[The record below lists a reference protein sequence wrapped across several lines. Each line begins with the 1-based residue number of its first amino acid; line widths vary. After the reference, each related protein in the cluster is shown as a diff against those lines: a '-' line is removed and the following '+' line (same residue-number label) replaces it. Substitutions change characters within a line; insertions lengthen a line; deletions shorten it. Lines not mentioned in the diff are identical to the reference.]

1 MTFPM
6 AQTELGVRT
15 SAVTRLACGLE
26 KLMDEFQQDLR
37 NPLGAEPTVPA
48 SPSTLTEASDAHTPD
63 AFKRD
68 ALGAVKLLERAQ
80 VQVEAAMHLA
90 AGVALSVEAE
100 EQERL
105 LDLPLDEKIGRGKG
119 GHGGKRGNGSGRGK
133 HQDAFTV
140 TPPTNVNA
148 NAATGPSTSNPTGT
162 DSTGTDSTGTA
173 TSSTGADSSSAA
185 ADPASSA
192 GTGFPRGSAFIPGFD
207 SRDVEDSEVVFPR
220 VWCGVSVTA
229 MDEALWGLGSELA
242 LLWGRSEFVTTG
254 MLIDTATL
262 SRLPNLEARFITGL
276 LNSRLVKTVVKHC
289 VGLTDEQAAAYDER
303 VHEFIFPAKYD
314 VTGQYPVRSANDVA
328 KFAEVT
334 RNRLHAEP
342 LAVRERREMKHR
354 YVAISNESNGMCTIS
369 GLLPAT
375 AAHRF
380 MNTLT
385 DFAITAKTENDTR
398 TLKQLI
404 ADVFTDLIAHN
415 YNHSYPNTPP
425 NPAGSSSAGP
435 DASQSTSGAEGTS
448 APTSGTAEPDVAEAD
463 GTSAPETGSG
473 PTAGT
478 DSRLPGDQE
487 PAADTGPGRSA
498 PTEKLSYD
506 SIHDLF
512 DHTATPRTGF
522 QGTTTPAPGGE
533 GTTAPTST
541 DTDGFTVDADGVIH
555 GHTEENE
562 PTDPVVDTDSDA
574 PATSGPISDTD
585 SRHSTD
591 TAPTPGQDRES
602 EPVSADAGS
611 GSGLG
616 LRSGLRGEA
625 KIFVTIPATSL
636 AGVDEQ
642 DGFLSGYGPI
652 PADAIREL
660 AGTAHTL
667 YRILTD
673 PNTGR
678 PLALGRSSYRV
689 DTQLREFLQLR
700 SDTCQFPGCG
710 VNARRT
716 DADHITEWDT
726 GGETNPENLQL
737 LCRKHHN
744 LKTHHGWQAKVLD
757 PETNTIQWT
766 SPLGNTYIAEPVGT
780 GSGSGTGTSTGTS
793 TGVGTGEGSRSGDS
807 PDGDYRSGM
816 RRDSRSDAGS
826 SADQAS
832 GYGNS
837 VRGSRDPWGMTPEEH
852 ATTVFTDAP
861 F

>member
-1 MTFPM
+1 M

-15 SAVTRLACGLE
+15 SAVTRLASGME
-26 KLMDEFQQDLR
+26 KLMDEFQQELR

-48 SPSTLTEASDAHTPD
+48 SPSASAAASDAHTPD
-63 AFKRD
+63 AFKRE
-68 ALGAVKLLERAQ
+68 ALGAAKLLERAQ

-105 LDLPLDEKIGRGKG
+105 LDLPLDEKIGRNKG
-119 GHGGKRGNGSGRGK
+119 RRGSGRGK

-140 TPPTNVNA
+140 TPPTNANINA
-148 NAATGPSTSNPTGT
+148 GTGPLAAANPTGT
-162 DSTGTDSTGTA
+162 DSSSTA
-173 TSSTGADSSSAA
+173 NSSTGADSSSTSAG
-185 ADPASSA
+185 PASGTA
-192 GTGFPRGSAFIPGFD
+192 TGFPRGSAFIPGF
-207 SRDVEDSEVVFPR
+207 SSHDVADSEVEFPK
-220 VWCGVSVTA
+220 VWCGVSVKA

-254 MLIDTATL
+254 MLLDTATL
-262 SRLPNLEARFITGL
+262 SRLPKLEARFITGM
-276 LNSRLVKTVVKHC
+276 LNSRLVKTAVKHC
-289 VGLTDEQAAAYDER
+289 VGLTDEQAASYDAR
-303 VHEFIFPAKYD
+303 LHEFIFPVKYD

-342 LAVRERREMKHR
+342 LAVRARREMKHR
-354 YVAISNESNGMCTIS
+354 YVAISNESNGMCSIS

-385 DFAITAKTENDTR
+385 DFAITAKTQHDTR

-404 ADVFTDLIAHN
+404 ADVFTDLITHN
-415 YNHSYPNTPP
+415 YNQSYPNTPP
-425 NPAGSSSAGP
+425 NPTGTSGAGP
-435 DASQSTSGAEGTS
+435 DASPSTGSTGGTERTSG
-448 APTSGTAEPDVAEAD
+448 P
-463 GTSAPETGSG
+463 
-473 PTAGT
+473 GT
-478 DSRLPGDQE
+478 DSGSASGTDSGPAAGTGSWQPRDQE
-487 PAADTGPGRSA
+487 PADAGPGGSA
-498 PTEKLSYD
+498 PTERLSYD

-512 DHTATPRTGF
+512 NHTTTPETGF
-522 QGTTTPAPGGE
+522 QGTSAPDSGNGS
-533 GTTAPTST
+533 APSN
-541 DTDGFTVDADGVIH
+541 DWVREDCYSVDPDGVIH
-555 GHTEENE
+555 ERGDETESTVPVMDTEIG
-562 PTDPVVDTDSDA
+562 TDGTV
-574 PATSGPISDTD
+574 
-585 SRHSTD
+585 
-591 TAPTPGQDRES
+591 
-602 EPVSADAGS
+602 
-611 GSGLG
+611 G

-636 AGVDEQ
+636 AGLDEQ
-642 DGFLSGYGPI
+642 DGMLSGYGPI
-652 PADAIREL
+652 TADAIREL

-667 YRILTD
+667 YRMFVD
-673 PNTGR
+673 PDTCR

-716 DADHITEWDT
+716 DADHITEWET

-744 LKTHHGWQAKVLD
+744 LKTHHGWQAKVID

-766 SPLGNTYIAEPVGT
+766 SPLGNTYITEPSGIYTSET
-780 GSGSGTGTSTGTS
+780 GACPDAHH
-793 TGVGTGEGSRSGDS
+793 RSDS
-807 PDGDYRSGM
+807 
-816 RRDSRSDAGS
+816 SDAGTG
-826 SADQAS
+826 A
-832 GYGNS
+832 GNGARTDTGS
-837 VRGSRDPWGMTPEEH
+837 SRDPWGMTPEEN
-852 ATTVFTDAP
+852 ATTDFSDAP

>member
-1 MTFPM
+1 M

-15 SAVTRLACGLE
+15 SAVARLACGLE
-26 KLMDEFQQDLR
+26 KLMHEFQQDLR

-48 SPSTLTEASDAHTPD
+48 SPSTSTAASDAHKPD

-68 ALGAVKLLERAQ
+68 ALGAVRVLERAQ

-105 LDLPLDEKIGRGKG
+105 LDLPLDERIGRNKG
-119 GHGGKRGNGSGRGK
+119 RRGSGRGK

-140 TPPTNVNA
+140 TPPTNA
-148 NAATGPSTSNPTGT
+148 STS
-162 DSTGTDSTGTA
+162 TA
-173 TSSTGADSSSAA
+173 AGSSSTS
-185 ADPASSA
+185 ADPASAS
-192 GTGFPRGSAFIPGFD
+192 PRGSAFFPGFD
-207 SRDVEDSEVVFPR
+207 SRDVEDSEVAFPR
-220 VWCGVSVTA
+220 VWCGVSVKA

-262 SRLPNLEARFITGL
+262 SRLPKLEARFITGL
-276 LNSRLVKTVVKHC
+276 LNSRLVKTAVKHC
-289 VGLTDEQAAAYDER
+289 VGLTDEQAASYDAR
-303 VHEFIFPAKYD
+303 LHEFMFPVKYD

-354 YVAISNESNGMCTIS
+354 YVSISNESNGMCSIS

-385 DFAITAKTENDTR
+385 DFAITAKTEHDTR

-404 ADVFTDLIAHN
+404 ADVFTDLITHN

-425 NPAGSSSAGP
+425 NPAETSGAGP
-435 DASQSTSGAEGTS
+435 DASQSTGSTGGTERTS
-448 APTSGTAEPDVAEAD
+448 APAAPSTSPGTGDSAATGPSTGGASATSASETDSGSVAEP
-463 GTSAPETGSG
+463 GSW
-473 PTAGT
+473 PPR
-478 DSRLPGDQE
+478 DHDP
-487 PAADTGPGRSA
+487 ADTGPGGSA
-498 PTEKLSYD
+498 PTERLSYD
-506 SIHDLF
+506 AVHDLF
-512 DHTATPRTGF
+512 DQNTTPDARTATGF
-522 QGTTTPAPGGE
+522 EGTPAPDARNATGFE
-533 GTTAPTST
+533 GTTAPDARNATGFEGTTAPETSGEGT
-541 DTDGFTVDADGVIH
+541 RVPDSGNGSH
-555 GHTEENE
+555 
-562 PTDPVVDTDSDA
+562 SDA
-574 PATSGPISDTD
+574 SP
-585 SRHSTD
+585 
-591 TAPTPGQDRES
+591 
-602 EPVSADAGS
+602 EPETVS
-611 GSGLG
+611 GS
-616 LRSGLRGEA
+616 RSGLRGEA
-625 KIFVTIPATSL
+625 KIFVTIPATTL
-636 AGVDEQ
+636 AGLDEQ
-642 DGFLSGYGPI
+642 DGMLSGYGPI

-667 YRILTD
+667 YRIFTD

-766 SPLGNTYIAEPVGT
+766 SPLCNTYLTEPVGT
-780 GSGSGTGTSTGTS
+780 GT
-793 TGVGTGEGSRSGDS
+793 
-807 PDGDYRSGM
+807 
-816 RRDSRSDAGS
+816 
-826 SADQAS
+826 
-832 GYGNS
+832 
-837 VRGSRDPWGMTPEEH
+837 
-852 ATTVFTDAP
+852 
-861 F
+861 

>member
-1 MTFPM
+1 M

-105 LDLPLDEKIGRGKG
+105 LDLPLDERIGRNKG
-119 GHGGKRGNGSGRGK
+119 RRGSGRGK

-140 TPPTNVNA
+140 TPPTNA
-148 NAATGPSTSNPTGT
+148 NARPATGPLAAANPTGT
-162 DSTGTDSTGTA
+162 DSSSTA
-173 TSSTGADSSSAA
+173 NSSTGADSSSTSAGS
-185 ADPASSA
+185 ASST
-192 GTGFPRGSAFIPGFD
+192 GTGFPRGSAFIPGF
-207 SRDVEDSEVVFPR
+207 SSHDVADSEVGFPK
-220 VWCGVSVTA
+220 VWCGVSVKA

-262 SRLPNLEARFITGL
+262 SRLPKLEARFITGL
-276 LNSRLVKTVVKHC
+276 LNSRLVKTAVKHC
-289 VGLTDEQAAAYDER
+289 VGLTDEQASAYDAR
-303 VHEFIFPAKYD
+303 LHEFMFPAKYD

-354 YVAISNESNGMCTIS
+354 YVSITNESNGMCTIS

-385 DFAITAKTENDTR
+385 DFAITAKTQHDTR

-404 ADVFTDLIAHN
+404 ADVFTDLITHN
-415 YNHSYPNTPP
+415 YNQSYPNTPP
-425 NPAGSSSAGP
+425 NPAGTSGAGP
-435 DASQSTSGAEGTS
+435 HASQSTGSTGGTERTS
-448 APTSGTAEPDVAEAD
+448 APTSGTAVPDTAAAD
-463 GTSAPETGSG
+463 GTSTPGTTSGQSENPASRSWAESAPGDAGSRG
-473 PTAGT
+473 DAPDVGLSFESIHNLFNTTRQPGATFTAGS
-478 DSRLPGDQE
+478 D
-487 PAADTGPGRSA
+487 
-498 PTEKLSYD
+498 
-506 SIHDLF
+506 
-512 DHTATPRTGF
+512 
-522 QGTTTPAPGGE
+522 GTTTPDGRAATGFEGTAAPDDRSQGTRGPDSGNGSAPGNDWGRE
-533 GTTAPTST
+533 
-541 DTDGFTVDADGVIH
+541 DCYWVDPDGVIH
-555 GHTEENE
+555 DH
-562 PTDPVVDTDSDA
+562 
-574 PATSGPISDTD
+574 PATPGGASAHPDASPEPE
-585 SRHSTD
+585 
-591 TAPTPGQDRES
+591 TA
-602 EPVSADAGS
+602 S
-611 GSGLG
+611 GS
-616 LRSGLRGEA
+616 RSGLRGEA

-636 AGVDEQ
+636 AGLDEQ
-642 DGFLSGYGPI
+642 DGMLSGYGPI
-652 PADAIREL
+652 TADAIREL

-667 YRILTD
+667 YRMFVD
-673 PNTGR
+673 PDTCR

-716 DADHITEWDT
+716 DADHIHEWDA

-744 LKTHHGWQAKVLD
+744 LKTHHGWQAEVLD
-757 PETNTIQWT
+757 PETNTVQWT
-766 SPLGNTYIAEPVGT
+766 SPLGNTYIAEPTGT
-780 GSGSGTGTSTGTS
+780 GTGTGTSTTS
-793 TGVGTGEGSRSGDS
+793 GPESEPDTGNQTT
-807 PDGDYRSGM
+807 
-816 RRDSRSDAGS
+816 AN
-826 SADQAS
+826 A
-832 GYGNS
+832 
-837 VRGSRDPWGMTPEEH
+837 SRDPW
-852 ATTVFTDAP
+852 ATLPHENTATNWSGAP

>member
-15 SAVTRLACGLE
+15 SAVTRLACALE

-48 SPSTLTEASDAHTPD
+48 SPSTSTEARGALTPD

-100 EQERL
+100 EQEQL
-105 LDLPLDEKIGRGKG
+105 LDLPLDEKIGRNKG
-119 GHGGKRGNGSGRGK
+119 RRSPGRGK

-140 TPPTNVNA
+140 TPPTNVNTST
-148 NAATGPSTSNPTGT
+148 AAESSSTS
-162 DSTGTDSTGTA
+162 
-173 TSSTGADSSSAA
+173 
-185 ADPASSA
+185 ADPASAS
-192 GTGFPRGSAFIPGFD
+192 PRGSAFIPGF
-207 SRDVEDSEVVFPR
+207 SSHDVADSEVAFPR
-220 VWCGVSVTA
+220 VWCGVSVKA

-254 MLIDTATL
+254 ILIDTATL
-262 SRLPNLEARFITGL
+262 SRLPKLEARFITGMV
-276 LNSRLVKTVVKHC
+276 NSRLVKTAVKHC
-289 VGLTDEQAAAYDER
+289 VGLTDEQAASYDAR
-303 VHEFIFPAKYD
+303 LHEFIFPAKYD

-328 KFAEVT
+328 KFAEIT

-342 LAVRERREMKHR
+342 LAVREKREMKHR
-354 YVAISNESNGMCTIS
+354 YVSITNESNGMCTIS

-385 DFAITAKTENDTR
+385 DFAITAKTEHDTR

-415 YNHSYPNTPP
+415 YNQSYPNTPP
-425 NPAGSSSAGP
+425 NPARPAATHSRPGDAGM
-435 DASQSTSGAEGTS
+435 S
-448 APTSGTAEPDVAEAD
+448 APAAPSMP
-463 GTSAPETGSG
+463 PETGDSAATG
-473 PTAGT
+473 PSTGGASATSTPEAPSAQSKEPDSHPGAENAPEGAGSRGDAPDVGLSFESIHHLFNTTRQPGATFTAGS
-478 DSRLPGDQE
+478 DE
-487 PAADTGPGRSA
+487 
-498 PTEKLSYD
+498 
-506 SIHDLF
+506 
-512 DHTATPRTGF
+512 
-522 QGTTTPAPGGE
+522 TTTPNDRAATGFE
-533 GTTAPTST
+533 GTTAPNDRCEGTRVPDPGTRAAT
-541 DTDGFTVDADGVIH
+541 DTDPEREGRYWADTDGVIH
-555 GHTEENE
+555 DHPANPGDASAHPDTGNGAGESGATRSAGGAE
-562 PTDPVVDTDSDA
+562 PE
-574 PATSGPISDTD
+574 
-585 SRHSTD
+585 
-591 TAPTPGQDRES
+591 TAPHTGSHPDGS
-602 EPVSADAGS
+602 PEPETAS
-611 GSGLG
+611 GS
-616 LRSGLRGEA
+616 RSGLRGEA

-636 AGVDEQ
+636 AGLDDQ
-642 DGFLSGYGPI
+642 NGMLSGYGPI

-667 YRILTD
+667 YRIFTD
-673 PNTGR
+673 PNTGK

-710 VNARRT
+710 VNARRA
-716 DADHITEWDT
+716 DADHIHEWDT
-726 GGETNPENLQL
+726 GGHTDPENLQL

-766 SPLGNTYIAEPVGT
+766 SPLGNVYLAEPVGT
-780 GSGSGTGTSTGTS
+780 GTGTGTSTTPGPESEPDTS
-793 TGVGTGEGSRSGDS
+793 NQTAANA
-807 PDGDYRSGM
+807 
-816 RRDSRSDAGS
+816 SDRTHDHA
-826 SADQAS
+826 
-832 GYGNS
+832 
-837 VRGSRDPWGMTPEEH
+837 SRDAW
-852 ATTVFTDAP
+852 ATLPHENTATNWSGAP